1 MKLLAAI
8 LVILALFGAS
18 TQCVAECLTPVKV
31 PPCHRHAQGQDKAP
45 ADSCRHPQL
54 VAHKQPLIDD
64 AIAVPADLPL
74 TIELAEISLGE
85 VTPAIAAQP
94 GNHASS
100 AVLRL

>member
-31 PPCHRHAQGQDKAP
+31 PPCHRHAQGQDKTP
-45 ADSCRHPQL
+45 ADSCLHPQL
-54 VAHKQPLIDD
+54 IAHKQPLIDD
-64 AIAVPADLPL
+64 AIAVPADLPP
-74 TIELAEISLGE
+74 TIELAEAALRE

-94 GNHASS
+94 GLITSP